1 MKKVLILILLIMSV
15 VACEDNKPTVTR
27 AGIMS
32 EDIVRG
38 KMKFPDEVEFDN
50 DYRGKEIS
58 DKEFEVY
65 QKFTA
70 KNAFGVKSSY
80 VYKIQM
86 VYISGEW
93 ADSKNWSYG
102 KLMIENIGTGQKSVY
117 YGNNDMIENEEVY
130 SKERQAVIDS
140 LSGVIKGE

>member
-50 DYRGKEIS
+50 DYRGKEVS

-86 VYISGEW
+86 VYIGGEW
-93 ADSKNWSYG
+93 ADSKNWSYD
-102 KLMIENIGTGQKSVY
+102 KLMIENIGTGQQNVY
-117 YGNNDMIENEEVY
+117 YGNNYMIENEKVY
-130 SKERQAVIDS
+130 SKEQQASIDS
-140 LSGVIKGE
+140 LSRVIKGE

>member
-15 VACEDNKPTVTR
+15 IACEDNKPTVTR

-50 DYRGKEIS
+50 DYRGKEVS

-86 VYISGEW
+86 VYIGGEW
-93 ADSKNWSYG
+93 TDSKNWSYD
-102 KLMIENIGTGQKSVY
+102 KLMIENIGTGQQNVY
-117 YGNNDMIENEEVY
+117 YGNNYMIENEKVY
-130 SKERQAVIDS
+130 SKEQQAVIDS
-140 LSGVIKGE
+140 LSRAIKGE

>member
-50 DYRGKEIS
+50 DYRGKEVS

-93 ADSKNWSYG
+93 ADSKNWSYD
-102 KLMIENIGTGQKSVY
+102 KLTIENVSTGQKSVY
-117 YGNNDMIENEEVY
+117 YGHNDMIENEAVY
-130 SKERQAVIDS
+130 SKEQQVVIDS
-140 LSGVIKGE
+140 LSRVIKGE